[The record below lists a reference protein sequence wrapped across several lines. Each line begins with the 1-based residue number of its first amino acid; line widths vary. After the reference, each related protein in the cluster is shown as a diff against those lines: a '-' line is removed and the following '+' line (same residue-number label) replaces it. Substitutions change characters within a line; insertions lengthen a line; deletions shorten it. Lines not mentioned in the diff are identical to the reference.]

1 MGGEREIAAKGE
13 FARTDGKLDRPSDRI
28 FDALADPTRRA
39 IFERLSALGEL
50 KVRSLTK
57 HFGITQQAVARHLS
71 VLHNAGLVTCRHDGG
86 RANHYSA
93 RPPGAAPLLRWLAH
107 QGIVPRDQKTS
118 LARGTV
124 GQRLGTKTAF
134 DAIVELKDAYAKAET
149 QYMAA
154 ARKAIT
160 ARKHAFD
167 KADSELLATA
177 ERAIQTAVQR
187 LASSI
192 EAVQQGDPSILETDR
207 THPIPEPTPSH
218 H

>member
-1 MGGEREIAAKGE
+1 M
-13 FARTDGKLDRPSDRI
+13 
-28 FDALADPTRRA
+28 
-39 IFERLSALGEL
+39 
-50 KVRSLTK
+50 
-57 HFGITQQAVARHLS
+57 
-71 VLHNAGLVTCRHDGG
+71 LHNAGLVTCRHDGG

-93 RPPGAAPLLRWLAH
+93 RPLGAGPLLRWLAH

-160 ARKHAFD
+160 ERKHAFD
-167 KADSELLATA
+167 KADSELLAAA

-192 EAVQQGDPSILETDR
+192 EAVQQGDPSILDTDR
-207 THPIPEPTPSH
+207 TPTIPERTTSH
-218 H
+218 LSGKRKELLGPRERLGRRG